1 MAKKIQGRKI
11 LALALA
17 MVMVLLPMGKIV
29 RAEKLNQPV
38 YAYGESLT
46 DKQIKETAKL
56 LGVPA
61 NPDSDLITMKVNI
74 DELNGLLHDNYHYY
88 QVYSSVY
95 LEPTD
100 KVDGVEVEIATPKTI
115 TTITANQYAN
125 AAITA
130 GAVNMKITV
139 ASVKAVDGSGALAG
153 VYKAF
158 KGTSGELSEDKVKVA
173 QKELE
178 VTSQISKENE
188 KKSDFSDDQLN
199 AAIAE
204 IKGQISNFKNENNGT
219 INGDQIGQIINNVVN
234 NYNLNGI
241 LTKDNIQE
249 IQSLMDQFSQIEL
262 TQDQKDALSRFGNKL
277 VSEGGKLL
285 ENVKSS
291 WDDLSPETKDDAVGF
306 FQSIIN
312 GIVRFF
318 QGLFS

>member
-1 MAKKIQGRKI
+1 MMKKFQAGKVLS
-11 LALALA
+11 LALALLL
-17 MVMVLLPMGKIV
+17 VLLPMGQAAH
-29 RAEKLNQPV
+29 AEKLNQPV

-46 DKQIKETAKL
+46 KKQIKETADL
-56 LGVPA
+56 LGVPS
-61 NPDSDLITMKVNI
+61 NPDSNLISMQVNI
-74 DELNGLLHDNYHYY
+74 DEMNDLLHDNYRYY

-95 LEPTD
+95 LEPD
-100 KVDGVEVEIATPKTI
+100 DSVDGVSVKIATPKTI

-158 KGTSGELSEDKVKVA
+158 KGTSGELSEENVKAA

-204 IKGQISNFKNENNGT
+204 IKGQISKIKNENNGT

-234 NYNLNGI
+234 NYNLNGV
-241 LTKDNIQE
+241 LTKDNINQL
-249 IQSLMDQFSQIEL
+249 QGLMDQFSKIEL

-277 VSEGGKLL
+277 IDEGGKLL

-291 WDDLSPETKDDAVGF
+291 WDDLSPKTKDDAVGF
-306 FQSIIN
+306 FQSIID
-312 GIVRFF
+312 GIINFF
-318 QGLFS
+318 KGLFS